1 VNSAT
6 HIRTRFAPSPTGN
19 VHIGNIRAAI
29 YNWLYARHNGG
40 GFLLRL
46 EDTDRERSTPEAIRT
61 VMEAMEWLGLAF
73 DEPPLHQ
80 SQRSAEH
87 RAAAE
92 RLVAAGRAYRHRKG
106 EGGEATLFRIPWN
119 AGAAA
124 GIYETGPAEL
134 VLHAGAPVRIDRT
147 GVTYSLVSR
156 KGTAAEQ
163 TGCLAGFRDLRVLGE
178 AGSELFSLNAHID
191 ELLSGGN
198 GPFELTGAARL
209 VFTRREIR
217 YRDIV
222 KGELAK
228 SLDSMNDFVL
238 VRSDGNP
245 VFHLA
250 NVCDDIFQRVTH
262 IIRGDDHVENTFRHI
277 LLFEALGTKP
287 PEYAHLP
294 MIVNDQGKPY
304 SKRDGDAYVG
314 DFREHGYLG
323 EALFNYLVLLGWSPG
338 GGENEV
344 MTRRAIVEQ
353 FDLSKVKASPAKVD
367 LQKLQWINA
376 AHMASMPR
384 AQYAA
389 ALKSVLAKHG
399 LWKEDAGE
407 EYFAEVLRVMGD
419 RIKITTDIVNA
430 AGFFFTEDYPF
441 DEKSVRKRL
450 TREGALDLVSRMCAR
465 FRTLQEWKA
474 PALEASLTGLS
485 GELGVNPADLIH
497 PVRVA
502 ASGSSVGPGL
512 FEMLE
517 VLGKERVC
525 RRLAAAVERFGNP
538 A

>member
-1 VNSAT
+1 
-6 HIRTRFAPSPTGN
+6 
-19 VHIGNIRAAI
+19 
-29 YNWLYARHNGG
+29 
-40 GFLLRL
+40 
-46 EDTDRERSTPEAIRT
+46 
-61 VMEAMEWLGLAF
+61 
-73 DEPPLHQ
+73 
-80 SQRSAEH
+80 
-87 RAAAE
+87 
-92 RLVAAGRAYRHRKG
+92 
-106 EGGEATLFRIPWN
+106 
-119 AGAAA
+119 
-124 GIYETGPAEL
+124 
-134 VLHAGAPVRIDRT
+134 
-147 GVTYSLVSR
+147 
-156 KGTAAEQ
+156 
-163 TGCLAGFRDLRVLGE
+163 
-178 AGSELFSLNAHID
+178 
-191 ELLSGGN
+191 
-198 GPFELTGAARL
+198 
-209 VFTRREIR
+209 
-217 YRDIV
+217 
-222 KGELAK
+222 
-228 SLDSMNDFVL
+228 
-238 VRSDGNP
+238 
-245 VFHLA
+245 
-250 NVCDDIFQRVTH
+250 
-262 IIRGDDHVENTFRHI
+262 
-277 LLFEALGTKP
+277 
-287 PEYAHLP
+287 